1 MSPSGCGAAF
11 AKAGSRREVQAGR
24 DLSTRA
30 NSSTQNSRA
39 ISTGGPRGHDRHQ
52 AKPDAPSPSQSPT
65 RCGLSERHPSPLQ
78 SRRHAHALI
87 GRSKRHWAGRMRV
100 DRPYG
105 PRRWARP
112 TTEHSTTKIDHPRTR
127 ANRSPTSPS
136 VVSQSDG
143 SLFSAARARL
153 TFSRMSSAFLVQTKV
168 FGLALWCLM

>member
-30 NSSTQNSRA
+30 NSSTRNRRA
-39 ISTGGPRGHDRHQ
+39 TSAGNESGRDRHQ

-65 RCGLSERHPSPLQ
+65 RCGLSERHPSPLH
-78 SRRHAHALI
+78 SKRHAHALI
-87 GRSKRHWAGRMRV
+87 GRSKRHWAGWMRV
-100 DRPYG
+100 DRPHG

-127 ANRSPTSPS
+127 ANRSPTSP
-136 VVSQSDG
+136 
-143 SLFSAARARL
+143 RATGICPGL
-153 TFSRMSSAFLVQTKV
+153 HHSSWPGDAVT
-168 FGLALWCLM
+168 